1 MRTQLRRTLTTVATL
16 VVTATLG
23 IVAPSLAA
31 ASDVDPAAT
40 TTADGQAGTTAT
52 AGTSAEESD
61 VTDPTTEPAE
71 PTAVSAI
78 TAMWLWDNSVDPS
91 VDGRGTGYAFAT
103 PEQLVAFAAEH
114 GLQTVHVSAPWASD
128 EGPVATWMTDALVAL
143 DAAGVDAGVLG
154 GDAPWLAN
162 PALAVQWMTAAT
174 HDRPVTHVQLDVEP
188 WTLPAWQT
196 DPAPG
201 ARAWL
206 AVLDATRAA
215 VDVPLGADAPWWLTT
230 VPAPDE
236 PGTLLDAVLRR
247 VERVVVVAFAD
258 HAEGADGIV
267 ALARPAV
274 AAAQAAGVAW
284 SVGVETDTPEV
295 AGGAQF
301 TFVDEG
307 AAVLEREAALVASA
321 FDAPGC
327 VCVEHHRAWRR
338 LLGLDA
344 AQD

>member
-1 MRTQLRRTLTTVATL
+1 MTSAVGSMWAWDNPVPQQDDARGRGYT
-16 VVTATLG
+16 
-23 IVAPSLAA
+23 
-31 ASDVDPAAT
+31 PAA
-40 TTADGQAGTTAT
+40 
-52 AGTSAEESD
+52 
-61 VTDPTTEPAE
+61 PA
-71 PTAVSAI
+71 PLA
-78 TAMWLWDNSVDPS
+78 
-91 VDGRGTGYAFAT
+91 
-103 PEQLVAFAAEH
+103 AFAATR
-114 GLQTVHVSAPWASD
+114 GLGRVHLAAPWAAD
-128 EGPVATWMTDALVAL
+128 EGPVGEWFGDAARALRAAGVAVGALGGDPGWLDQPALAATWADAALRSAGGAL
-143 DAAGVDAGVLG
+143 DA
-154 GDAPWLAN
+154 
-162 PALAVQWMTAAT
+162 
-174 HDRPVTHVQLDVEP
+174 VQLDVEP
-188 WTLPAWQT
+188 WTLPAWRT

-338 LLGLDA
+338 LLGLDTA
-344 AQD
+344 LQD